1 MFFSAQLHHH
11 IQEAKAQGM
20 TGLQSEVVHTAA
32 PYIVR
37 ATLILGEQTFQSH
50 GQQDDLLAAE
60 NMAMERVFALAGL
73 VREAEVKEG
82 GEPLGTVSAL
92 GSNVTPMRP
101 MRIESTEQPSEVTE
115 SIQPTQTFETDES
128 ELGSDIPAPE
138 EEEFSPTLLPPLDE
152 PDFYPGDAEESG
164 DTELPSALHDQLLE
178 QLMEQTTQEIRRIG
192 MNNNQGRT
200 YLKNSYGKLT
210 RQELTLAELKS
221 FLSHLKSQPSKK

>member
-1 MFFSAQLHHH
+1 VHHLFFSAQLHHY

-37 ATLILGEQTFQSH
+37 ATLILGEQTFQAH
-50 GQQDDLLAAE
+50 GQQDDLLTAE
-60 NMAMERVFALAGL
+60 SMAMERVFALAGL
-73 VREAEVKEG
+73 V
-82 GEPLGTVSAL
+82 GESLGTVTVS
-92 GSNVTPMRP
+92 SSEPNVTPIRP
-101 MRIESTEQPSEVTE
+101 TKQVEPIEQPSEATG
-115 SIQPTQTFETDES
+115 SMQPTQTLETDET

-152 PDFYPGDAEESG
+152 PDFYSGDAEESG
-164 DTELPSALHDQLLE
+164 NTELPSALHDQLLE

-221 FLSHLKSQPSKK
+221 FLSYLKSQPSKK

>member
-1 MFFSAQLHHH
+1 LFFSAQLHRH

-20 TGLQSEVVHTAA
+20 TGLHCEVVHTAA

-37 ATLILGEQTFQSH
+37 ATLILSEQTFQAH
-50 GQQDDLLAAE
+50 GQQDDLLNAE

-73 VREAEVKEG
+73 TE
-82 GEPLGTVSAL
+82 GEPEMVSSSS
-92 GSNVTPMRP
+92 SNVAPIRP
-101 MRIESTEQPSEVTE
+101 IDIEPIEKASKAKMQPAQTSEPPAAE
-115 SIQPTQTFETDES
+115 LDSDMTD
-128 ELGSDIPAPE
+128 LE
-138 EEEFSPTLLPPLDE
+138 EEEFSPMPLPPLDE
-152 PDFYPGDAEESG
+152 PDFYSGSPEESG
-164 DTELPSALHDQLLE
+164 DAELPSALHDQLLE

>member
-1 MFFSAQLHHH
+1 LFFSAQLHHH

-20 TGLQSEVVHTAA
+20 TGLQCEVVHTAA

-37 ATLILGEQTFQSH
+37 ATLILGNQTFQAH

-60 NMAMERVFALAGL
+60 SMAMERVFALAGL
-73 VREAEVKEG
+73 VAEG
-82 GEPLGTVSAL
+82 GEGAVSF
-92 GSNVTPMRP
+92 SSPNVAPIRP
-101 MRIESTEQPSEVTE
+101 TERVEPVEQTSKAKKQPQTAEP
-115 SIQPTQTFETDES
+115 PTS
-128 ELGSDIPAPE
+128 ELADISTPE
-138 EEEFSPTLLPPLDE
+138 EEEFSPMPLPPLDE
-152 PDFYPGDAEESG
+152 PDFYTGSPEESG

-210 RQELTLAELKS
+210 RQELTPAELKS
-221 FLSHLKSQPSKK
+221 FLSYLKSQPSKK

>member
-20 TGLQSEVVHTAA
+20 TGLQCEVVHPAA

-37 ATLILGEQTFQSH
+37 ATLILGKQTFQAH
-50 GQQDDLLAAE
+50 GQQDNLLDAE
-60 NMAMERVFALAGL
+60 NMAMERVFVLAGL
-73 VREAEVKEG
+73 VAEESVETISSSASKAPIRPI
-82 GEPLGTVSAL
+82 EP
-92 GSNVTPMRP
+92 
-101 MRIESTEQPSEVTE
+101 TEQASNKMHAQTSET
-115 SIQPTQTFETDES
+115 PAA
-128 ELGSDIPAPE
+128 ELDSDMTAPE
-138 EEEFSPTLLPPLDE
+138 EEEFSPMPLPPLDE
-152 PDFYPGDAEESG
+152 PDFYSGSPEESG
-164 DTELPSALHDQLLE
+164 DAELPSALHDQLLD

-221 FLSHLKSQPSKK
+221 FLSHLKSQPGKK

>member
-1 MFFSAQLHHH
+1 LFFSAQLHHY

-20 TGLQSEVVHTAA
+20 TGLHCEVIHTAA

-37 ATLILGEQTFQSH
+37 ATLILGNQTFQAH
-50 GQQDDLLAAE
+50 GQQDDLLNAE

-73 VREAEVKEG
+73 VTEE
-82 GEPLGTVSAL
+82 GEPEMVSSSSSKA
-92 GSNVTPMRP
+92 PIRP
-101 MRIESTEQPSEVTE
+101 IDIEPIEQASKAKMQPAQTSEPPVSELDSEV
-115 SIQPTQTFETDES
+115 
-128 ELGSDIPAPE
+128 PALE
-138 EEEFSPTLLPPLDE
+138 EEEFSPMPLPPLDE
-152 PDFYPGDAEESG
+152 PDFYSGTSEESG
-164 DTELPSALHDQLLE
+164 DAELPSALHDQLLE

-221 FLSHLKSQPSKK
+221 FLSYLKSQPGKK